1 VDIESQTTEIVQS
14 SVPPVLEFQIDV
26 TGSMGDDAYPDDP
39 AKNATKIEEM
49 QRVLP
54 EAFASLPDDW
64 AVGVSYFNK
73 ELELCYVPEQT
84 VPIAPLTPAQREAL
98 NASLEQQTAGGF
110 TPTLAAWQFALD
122 QVASWTPP
130 PPPPD
135 YSASPRYVVL
145 ITDGVPTVTRDGCI
159 IEYPISQLVYD
170 YLVDAVSAQG
180 QAAGVQTFVVGVLGS
195 EAPQGA
201 TYDPLYM
208 LSQVALAG
216 GTPQPEDCV
225 PVSGT
230 VSEPADDALLGL
242 LTTNSLTG
250 RGSYCHFDMTADTD
264 FASGLL
270 SALGA
275 IAEQVESVVPMSCS
289 HDVPPPPS
297 GYFIDPEQITVTYAS
312 GDGFA
317 TVLARSPDG
326 SCAAGEWFVAAAD
339 EQGIPTRI
347 ELCPAICDT
356 AQQDV
361 GATVSL
367 GFGCVT
373 PM

>member
-1 VDIESQTTEIVQS
+1 MLLDYVR
-14 SVPPVLEFQIDV
+14 LA
-26 TGSMGDDAYPDDP
+26 MALDDP
-39 AKNATKIEEM
+39 ATKQVERWLLSTANTPSRRLARKHLGRAM
-49 QRVLP
+49 WSAQHHG
-54 EAFASLPDDW
+54 ASARHAL
-64 AVGVSYFNK
+64 S
-73 ELELCYVPEQT
+73 ELADSPQS
-84 VPIAPLTPAQREAL
+84 PLSPAQRETL
-98 NASLEQQTAGGF
+98 NASLEQQTSWGF

-122 QVASWTPP
+122 QVTSWTPP

-145 ITDGVPTVTRDGCI
+145 ITDGVPTVTRDGCTVQ
-159 IEYPISQLVYD
+159 YPISQEEYD
-170 YLVDAVSAQG
+170 YLVDAVRTQG
-180 QAAGVQTFVVGVLGS
+180 EAAGVKTFVVGVLGS

-225 PVSGT
+225 SVSGT
-230 VSEPADDALLGL
+230 VSQPAVDPLLGV
-242 LTTNSLTG
+242 LTGDTNSLTS
-250 RGSYCHFDMTADTD
+250 RGTYCHFDMTADTD

-270 SALGA
+270 NALGT
-275 IAEQVESVVPMSCS
+275 IVEQVESVVPMSCS

-297 GYFIDPEQITVTYAS
+297 GYFIDPEQITVTYTS
-312 GDGFA
+312 GDGIE

-339 EQGIPTRI
+339 EQGVPTRI
-347 ELCPAICDT
+347 ELCPAICDS
-356 AQQDV
+356 AGQDV
-361 GATVSL
+361 GATVSI